1 MREVSWSCGA
11 ASRNNELRTRIRQ
24 RTHTLNASD
33 RAWPDTSR
41 EHATIDATMTAYYRQ
56 SLFWGAVALS
66 AGVLLWSLRSVLTP
80 FLLGAM
86 IAYVLQPGVE
96 WLVRR
101 RSPRGLAALVMM
113 SIFVALLALLVL
125 LVFVVVRMEGSE
137 LTGQISS
144 LASKL
149 EGAGKPWLAS
159 MGIDYWPDWTSLRA
173 TLAARLMAGEHDA
186 VLAVWQYLR
195 TGGSA
200 MVDVV
205 GNLVIL
211 PLVLFY
217 LLYDRPEALE
227 RLESF
232 VPRRWLAQT
241 RDFVA
246 GVDHM
251 MSQYL
256 RGQLAVVA
264 VLAVFYPAALTIA
277 GLRIALPVGLLT
289 ALAVVVPYIGF
300 ATALASALFA
310 AVLQFGNWYGVGA
323 VALVYGI
330 GQILES
336 VVLTPRLVGE
346 RIGLHPLAVIF
357 SLLAFGKVFGFFG
370 VLLALPASAACVSA
384 LRELRRHYLTTAL
397 YRD

>member
-1 MREVSWSCGA
+1 
-11 ASRNNELRTRIRQ
+11 
-24 RTHTLNASD
+24 
-33 RAWPDTSR
+33 
-41 EHATIDATMTAYYRQ
+41 MTAYYRQ

-80 FLLGAM
+80 FLFGAM

-101 RSPRGLAALVMM
+101 RAPRGLAALVMM
-113 SIFVALLALLVL
+113 SLFVALMALLVL
-125 LVFVVVRMEGSE
+125 LVFVVVRMEGPE
-137 LTGQISS
+137 LTGQIPS

-149 EGAGKPWLAS
+149 EAAGKPWLAS
-159 MGIDYWPDWTSLRA
+159 VGIDFWTDWTSLPAAVA
-173 TLAARLMAGEHDA
+173 THLTASEHDA
-186 VLAVWQYLR
+186 VLAVWRYLR

-200 MVDVV
+200 VIDVA

-227 RLESF
+227 RIESF

-277 GLRIALPVGLLT
+277 GLRIALPVGVLT
-289 ALAVVVPYIGF
+289 ALAVVIPYIGF

-310 AVLQFGNWYGVGA
+310 AVLQFGDWYGVGA
-323 VALVYGI
+323 VALVYGV

-336 VVLTPRLVGE
+336 LILTPRLVGE

-370 VLLALPASAACVSA
+370 VLLALPASAACALA
-384 LRELRRHYLTTAL
+384 LRELRRHYLSTAL

>member
-1 MREVSWSCGA
+1 
-11 ASRNNELRTRIRQ
+11 
-24 RTHTLNASD
+24 
-33 RAWPDTSR
+33 
-41 EHATIDATMTAYYRQ
+41 MTAYYRQ

-101 RSPRGLAALVMM
+101 RAPRGLAALVMM
-113 SIFVALLALLVL
+113 SLFVALMALLVL
-125 LVFVVVRMEGSE
+125 LVSVMVQMEGPE
-137 LTGQISS
+137 LTGQIPS

-173 TLAARLMAGEHDA
+173 AVAAHLMASEHDA
-186 VLAVWQYLR
+186 LLAGWQYLR

-200 MVDVV
+200 MVDVA

-264 VLAVFYPAALTIA
+264 VLTVFYPVALTIA
-277 GLRIALPVGLLT
+277 GLRIALPVGVLT
-289 ALAVVVPYIGF
+289 ALAVVIPYIGF
-300 ATALASALFA
+300 ATALASAIFA
-310 AVLQFGNWYGVGA
+310 AVLQFGDWYGVGA
-323 VALVYGI
+323 VALVYGV

-370 VLLALPASAACVSA
+370 VLLALPASAACASA
-384 LRELRRHYLTTAL
+384 LRELRRHYLSTAF
-397 YRD
+397 YRG